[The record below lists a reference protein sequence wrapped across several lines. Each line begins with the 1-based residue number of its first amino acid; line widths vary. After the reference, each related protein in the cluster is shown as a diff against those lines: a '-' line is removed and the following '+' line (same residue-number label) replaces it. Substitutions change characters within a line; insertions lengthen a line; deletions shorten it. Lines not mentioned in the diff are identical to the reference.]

1 MRILVV
7 GGTGFIGPHVVRH
20 LCALGHDVTVVH
32 RGKHEVDLPKTV
44 THWHH
49 PSLTPHRR
57 AALADLS
64 GELRQLAPD
73 LVLDMIPATEEE
85 ANALMSSVRDI
96 VRRVVAVSSADVYR
110 AYGRLHRKEPGPP
123 DPVPLSENSP
133 LREKRY
139 PYRGATLR
147 AQDDARRW
155 MDDYD
160 KILVERVVMGNPRVP
175 GTILRLSAIY
185 GPCDGQ
191 HRLFRYLKRMLDR
204 RPAIVLEDAV
214 AKWRWSRGYVENVA
228 EAIVLAVTDDRASGR
243 IYNVGDPDALSEIEW
258 VQAIGRATGW
268 EGSVVAVSPDRLPNH
283 LRVAWNPEQH
293 VVTDTSRIRRELGYT
308 EHVVR
313 DEALKRTIAWEQE
326 HPPETIDPGMFDYVA
341 EDRIVAEAAR
351 PEE

>member
-1 MRILVV
+1 MQ
-7 GGTGFIGPHVVRH
+7 TH
-20 LCALGHDVTVVH
+20 AAGHGV
-32 RGKHEVDLPKTV
+32 
-44 THWHH
+44 
-49 PSLTPHRR
+49 
-57 AALADLS
+57 DLS

-73 LVLDMIPATEEE
+73 LVLDMIPATEED
-85 ANALMSSVRDI
+85 ANALMSSVRG
-96 VRRVVAVSSADVYR
+96 VAWRVVAVSSADVYR
-110 AYGRLHRKEPGPP
+110 AYGRLHRKESGFP

-147 AQDDARRW
+147 DQDDPRRW

-160 KILVERVVMGNPRVP
+160 KILVEQVVMGDLQVP

-185 GPCDGQ
+185 GPGDGQ

-204 RPAIVLEDAV
+204 RPAIILEDAV

-228 EAIVLAVTDDRASGR
+228 EAIVLAVTDERASGR

-268 EGSVVAVSPDRLPNH
+268 EGFVVAVSPDRLPNH

-293 VVTDTSRIRRELGYT
+293 VVTDTTRIRRELGYT

-313 DEALKRTIAWEQE
+313 DETLKRTIAWEQE
-326 HPPETIDPGMFDYVA
+326 HPPETIDPSMFDYVA
-341 EDRIVAEAAR
+341 EDRMVAEAAR
-351 PEE
+351 PKE